1 MVATNDEISKQR
13 LAAAEA
19 TRGISSDSI
28 YRAVQRVILHRDLRG
43 KALDF
48 GAGAGNLTRA
58 LLSMNRFAQVSA
70 ADIMPAPPD
79 LAGKIQWIE
88 QDLNLPIENHDE
100 AFDVVIS
107 AEVIEHL
114 ENPRAMMRDLYRL
127 VRPGGTVIVTTPNNE
142 SWRALLALLF
152 RGHFVSFGDTAYPA
166 HIVALLRKDLERILR
181 EAKFDSP
188 DFRFND
194 DGGLPRL
201 PSVTWQKI
209 SFGLLRGLRYS
220 DTLVAVA
227 TKPP

>member
-1 MVATNDEISKQR
+1 M
-13 LAAAEA
+13 AAAEA

-28 YRAVQRVILHRDLRG
+28 YRAVQRVIVDRDLRG

-48 GAGAGNLTRA
+48 GAGAGQLTRE
-58 LLSMNRFAQVSA
+58 LLAMDRFAQVSA
-70 ADIMPAPPD
+70 ADIMPAPPEF
-79 LAGKIQWIE
+79 AGKIEWIQ
-88 QDLNLPIENHDE
+88 QDLNLPLENHDA

-114 ENPRAMMRDLYRL
+114 ENPRSMMRDLYRL

-166 HIVALLRKDLERILR
+166 HIVALLRKDFERIFR
-181 EAKFDSP
+181 EAKFDTP
-188 DFRFND
+188 EFHFND

-201 PSVTWQKI
+201 PSVTWQSV
-209 SFGLLRGLRYS
+209 SFGLLRGLRFS
-220 DTLVAVA
+220 DTVIAVA
-227 TKPP
+227 TKPR